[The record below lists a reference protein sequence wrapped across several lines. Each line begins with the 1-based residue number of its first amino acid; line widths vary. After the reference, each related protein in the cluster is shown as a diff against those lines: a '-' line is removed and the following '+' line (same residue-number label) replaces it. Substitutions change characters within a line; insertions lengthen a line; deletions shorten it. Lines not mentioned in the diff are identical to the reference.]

1 MKHYI
6 NPTTK
11 EVFAYEDDG
20 SQDHII
26 TENFTPISDTDLAA
40 LRASQIDPKAAIKA
54 HIASLEASIT
64 PRRLR
69 EAVLSGDHAFIT
81 GVDAHI
87 EALRAKL

>member
-1 MKHYI
+1 MS
-6 NPTTK
+6 
-11 EVFAYEDDG
+11 A
-20 SQDHII
+20 
-26 TENFTPISDTDLAA
+26 ENTPATRTAAEIQAELESIDLAA